1 MDARS
6 TKNRLGPLIWR
17 CRCLKS
23 RKGANVLKNENSG
36 EDLDGLRSLES
47 CSLDKRPAG
56 TSAGDGRQGK
66 IPWNSDSSNPVEYSG
81 EIFMT
86 QSSHLTSGSGNPP
99 QWSRSCWPRQDA
111 ARGEPTAS
119 HTILLRSEYQ
129 SQGIKPLL
137 KGIL

>member
-6 TKNRLGPLIWR
+6 TKNRLERLIWR
-17 CRCLKS
+17 CRCLIS
-23 RKGANVLKNENSG
+23 RKGANVLMNQNAG

-86 QSSHLTSGSGNPP
+86 PALYLL
-99 QWSRSCWPRQDA
+99 
-111 ARGEPTAS
+111 
-119 HTILLRSEYQ
+119 HT
-129 SQGIKPLL
+129 
-137 KGIL
+137 

>member
-6 TKNRLGPLIWR
+6 TKSRLERRIWR

-66 IPWNSDSSNPVEYSG
+66 IPWSSDSSNPVEYSG

-86 QSSHLTSGSGNPP
+86 RALYLRTSTQAPATHPNGVGVAGQAKMLPEASQLPP
-99 QWSRSCWPRQDA
+99 IPFFSAQN
-111 ARGEPTAS
+111 
-119 HTILLRSEYQ
+119 
-129 SQGIKPLL
+129 IKVKVSLC
-137 KGIL
+137 